1 MNAPTESDSRPPST
15 VLQAF
20 DVAQHGLRPLRGGT
34 DLAWRAGHA
43 VLKPCYN
50 PVEWR
55 WLANQLPGVRQD
67 GFRLA
72 LPLPARDG
80 RWVVEGW
87 CAQTAVEGAHGQG
100 RWLDVLAV
108 GERFHAAIAHLERPT
123 FLDARDNPWSVGDRV
138 AWEEIPSPFDHPSL
152 RRMLDL
158 RRPIHLDA
166 QLIHG
171 DLGGNVLFAEGLPPA
186 VIDVAPYWRPVGFA
200 AAVVVADAVCW
211 EGAPPEIFDE
221 VAAEIDR
228 FPQLFVRAL
237 IYRLVTSLEFYG
249 TQIDLS
255 GYAPAIE
262 MAQAWVA
269 SDEDERV
276 PRRVPRSLEEISAAI
291 WQDLVDSPAA
301 KEATAAFYTVEGHR
315 HYQKEEEIKA
325 RLSGPIKEIL
335 ACELAAGN
343 QIVVASDDWPTQ
355 KANILLKDRFAKDYR
370 TLYPNLQ
377 YTFDNDPHYWRDA
390 YLDEEN
396 QEFIAVRHSLSH
408 LVDSAT

>member
-1 MNAPTESDSRPPST
+1 MMSALSESDSRPPNT

-20 DVAQHGLRPLRGGT
+20 DLVQHGLLPLGGGT

-43 VLKPCYN
+43 VLKPCTD

-55 WLANQLPGVRQD
+55 WMAAHLPGIRQD

-87 CAQTAVEGAHGQG
+87 CAQTAVEGAHEQG

-108 GERFHAAIAHLERPT
+108 GERFHAAIAHLERPA

-138 AWEEIPSPFDHPSL
+138 AWEEMPSPVDHPTL
-152 RRMLDL
+152 RQMLDL

-186 VIDVAPYWRPVGFA
+186 VIDIAPYWRPVGLST
-200 AAVVVADAVCW
+200 AVVVADAVCW
-211 EGAPPEIFDE
+211 EGAAPEIFDE
-221 VAAEIDR
+221 VAAEVDG
-228 FPQLFVRAL
+228 FPQLLVRAL
-237 IYRLVTSLEFYG
+237 IYRLVTSLVFYG
-249 TQIDLS
+249 NQMDLS

-262 MAQAWVA
+262 MAQAWVT
-269 SDEDERV
+269 SDERERA
-276 PRRVPRSLEEISAAI
+276 PRPLEEIAAAI
-291 WQDLVDSPAA
+291 WQDMVDSPAA
-301 KEATAAFYTVEGHR
+301 EAATPEFYTVEGYRR
-315 HYQKEEEIKA
+315 HQKEEEIKA

-335 ACELAAGN
+335 ASELAAGN
-343 QIVVASDDWPTQ
+343 QIVSASDDWPTQ
-355 KANILLKDRFAKDYR
+355 NANIILKDHFAQDYR
-370 TLYPNLQ
+370 ALYPGLE

-390 YLDEEN
+390 YSDREN
-396 QEFIAVRHSLSH
+396 QEFIAVKFSLPHS
-408 LVDSAT
+408 DDPAT